1 MKYYKTW
8 QEAFIDFINHFGH
21 NYKDSYNL
29 AAEFE
34 EKLGQNIKGVY
45 FMYIP
50 KRETN
55 HE

>member
-1 MKYYKTW
+1 MRYYKTW
-8 QEAFIDFINHFGH
+8 QEAFIDFINEFGH

-34 EKLGQNIKGVY
+34 EKLGRNSRGVY

-50 KRETN
+50 A
-55 HE
+55 